1 MAGGTASASGTAS
14 GMIRYSKASRSE
26 GERVEH
32 RSGDIVGS
40 QTDVQRDLA
49 VCGCS
54 LVPGEKNSHAA
65 EGAHDPAPTPYFV
78 LEDLLGGLG
87 LTEADH
93 MLDVGCG
100 TGRVLAYAVW
110 AGLPGQVTGVELD
123 ARLAAR
129 AASWSAHYDNIHVVC
144 GSVLDLPLEPYSC
157 FYLFNPFDTP
167 VLRAFLDKLE
177 REAARPVTL
186 VHMSDNGEWP
196 AYLGRSGWTLLREG
210 AFDLPA
216 EGERDE
222 CPQHFSVRRFTP

>member
-1 MAGGTASASGTAS
+1 M
-14 GMIRYSKASRSE
+14 
-26 GERVEH
+26 ERLL
-32 RSGDIVGS
+32 GDIVGS
-40 QTDVQRDLA
+40 QPDVQRDLA

-65 EGAHDPAPTPYFV
+65 EGAHDPTPTPYFV

-93 MLDVGCG
+93 LLDVGCG

-123 ARLAAR
+123 ARLVAR
-129 AASWSAHYDNIHVVC
+129 AAAWSAHYDNIHVVC
-144 GSVLDLPLEPYSC
+144 GSVLGLPLEPYSC

-177 REAARPVTL
+177 CEVVRPVTL

-196 AYLGRSGWTLLREG
+196 AYLGRSGWALLREG